1 LHLGIDIHQH
11 IFLKGSAIGDSQL
24 WFSDYINHS
33 PPAGL
38 AQITIHFSSHGYKI
52 SVADVQLL
60 LRMVKSYADPLAHVV
75 SEIMYGANSL
85 LVLEETI
92 GIGETKESAED
103 RLFYC
108 RQMHSGRLSRYFR
121 FIGSRSMPILL

>member
-1 LHLGIDIHQH
+1 
-11 IFLKGSAIGDSQL
+11 
-24 WFSDYINHS
+24 
-33 PPAGL
+33 
-38 AQITIHFSSHGYKI
+38 
-52 SVADVQLL
+52 
-60 LRMVKSYADPLAHVV
+60 MVKSFADPSAHVV

-85 LVLEETI
+85 LVLEEPI

-121 FIGSRSMPILL
+121 FIGSRQCRFYSDLPGENPLIGCLSECFSKVEEILNKMQRLISIFR